1 MDKGILSSDP
11 QVWQTACIIERS
23 RKEDWCRRG
32 AVFALGGA
40 EWEGKVPQIKVRSA
54 GCWKSG
60 IKGQMGQT
68 KLKMNP
74 TEP

>member
-1 MDKGILSSDP
+1 MDKGVLSSDP

-23 RKEDWCRRG
+23 RKEDWGRWG
-32 AVFALGGA
+32 AAFALGGA

-60 IKGQMGQT
+60 NKRTDGPNQIEIES
-68 KLKMNP
+68 N
-74 TEP
+74 